1 MKAKHWQIWKK
12 DDDQEPGTGPTSAS
26 KARTTIK
33 ELTTSLSEARSV
45 ISELTNLTS
54 KVNDIDMSD
63 VTNSENPALARQEH
77 PPKKSKH
84 N

>member
-1 MKAKHWQIWKK
+1 MKAKHWQLRKK
-12 DDDQEPGTGPTSAS
+12 EGNQEPGTGPTSAS

-54 KVNDIDMSD
+54 KVTDMDIDM
-63 VTNSENPALARQEH
+63 TNSKNPALGRQEN
-77 PPKKSKH
+77 PPKKSKT